1 MNKLQ
6 KIIRRVVETFKIY
19 LPIKKKTHTSKDVI
33 ISLTSYPARFKN
45 LHIVIRSLLHQSIR
59 AEKIVLYLGKDS
71 NGISLPKR
79 LLKLQKFNFI
89 IKYDYPDIKPHK
101 KYFFSMQEFPEKNI
115 ITVDDD
121 LIYDRN
127 LVKDLLNC
135 HEKYPSCVCA
145 RRVNLIT
152 KKNEVCNM
160 YKDWEWE
167 YKDVLEPSFSLLAT
181 GCGGVLYP
189 SNILPPETFDIEN
202 IKKYCLDTDD
212 IWLKFMELKN
222 NVKVVFT
229 NSKVI
234 HPLTIRHTQEDSLM
248 QTNTK
253 NENINDINIKNMEK
267 FTGIKLGGVE

>member
-127 LVKDLLNC
+127 LVRDVLNC
-135 HEKYPSCVCA
+135 NEKYPSCVCA

-267 FTGIKLGGVE
+267 FTGIKLGDVE